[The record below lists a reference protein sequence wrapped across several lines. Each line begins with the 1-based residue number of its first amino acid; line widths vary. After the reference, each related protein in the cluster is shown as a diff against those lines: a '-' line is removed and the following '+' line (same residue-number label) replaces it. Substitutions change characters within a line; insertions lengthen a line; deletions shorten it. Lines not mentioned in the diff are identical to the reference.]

1 MLVHVADRIYSVIVA
16 SCVRIVYMLTVDV
29 NDLTCTFQNLF
40 SLLDMSSYMPFNLDT
55 FAVPGIWTNVEL
67 NASIICANLPVIYTL
82 FKAGIDNRTKGVSY
96 PSGQSTFGSKKPL
109 HGKYEDLEM
118 SKVTMNSNLHNV
130 RIETGDALYEQGSI
144 SDREPLSPPHV
155 RREFRIT
162 AEEPR
167 AV

>member
-1 MLVHVADRIYSVIVA
+1 MNIGVTNCKYSVIVA

-29 NDLTCTFQNLF
+29 NDLTCTSQGLHFM
-40 SLLDMSSYMPFNLDT
+40 LDLSSHSPSHPDT

-67 NASIICANLPVIYTL
+67 NASIICANLPVIYSL
-82 FKAGIDNRTKGVSY
+82 FKAGSGNATKESSY
-96 PSGQSTFGSKKPL
+96 NSGPSSFGSKKPL
-109 HGKYEDLEM
+109 RGKYEDLEM
-118 SKVTMNSNLHNV
+118 SKVTMHSNLHNV
-130 RIETGDALYEQGSI
+130 RIETGTVPGEPHNI

-162 AEEPR
+162 AEEPQ